1 VGVNVAGKSALLKD
15 ICGQT
20 EATSVK
26 MTIGLSV
33 KVGYFSQYAFEVLY
47 PESTVTEEIRTRL
60 PNASDGYLRNLLVP
74 FFFRFDD
81 VKKKVRH
88 LSGGEKSR
96 LVLAYLFSQ
105 GNNLLVLDEPTN
117 HLDIITRGVLMEALK
132 KYEGTLLFVSH
143 DRYFLHEL
151 GEKVLEVDKGG
162 VHLWP
167 GNYAWYLE
175 KKANAN

>member
-1 VGVNVAGKSALLKD
+1 IVRRQEKIAVVGVNGAGKSTLLKV

-20 EATSVK
+20 EATSGKV
-26 MTIGLSV
+26 TIGPSV
-33 KVGYFSQYAFEVLY
+33 KVGYFSQYALEVLN
-47 PESTVTEEIRTRL
+47 PESTVTDEVRTRL
-60 PNASDGYLRNLLVP
+60 PNASDGYLRNLLAA
-74 FFFRFDD
+74 FLFRGDD

-132 KYEGTLLFVSH
+132 KYEGT
-143 DRYFLHEL
+143 
-151 GEKVLEVDKGG
+151 
-162 VHLWP
+162 
-167 GNYAWYLE
+167 
-175 KKANAN
+175 